1 MGRMTAAAQMGIQIS
16 FSMSLKSHLSISAK
30 LSGIALLFLSLSSHS
45 CPHLCTDS
53 SQVQPEII
61 KPSDSLS
68 TAWPA
73 EKSLKLYCYH
83 HCMSWRQA
91 AVYWRWAGANFHWA
105 EDSSVRPL
113 LAVHKQEQT
122 PCVPACV
129 RTCGRWST
137 HVYLWAH
144 ADVREDTYFCFP
156 LWYQKYNSNKK
167 GTLASEKQR
176 SKKKVLSAL

>member
-16 FSMSLKSHLSISAK
+16 FSMSLKSHLSTSAK

-61 KPSDSLS
+61 KSSDSLS